1 MPRRATTSLTSTT
14 RIAAAALL
22 FGLVTAVLPGVG
34 TASAAPPAPAK
45 RTAIVALGD
54 SSASGEG
61 AGDYDAGTRG
71 EKGDWCHRSPH
82 AYVRHTGLASTAIN
96 LACSGATSAN
106 VGFGTATHDTEGSQ
120 ARRLGQLAENY
131 KVTTVVAQVGAN
143 DDPSF
148 GSSMVRCVAAFLNP
162 SLPGCAKS
170 LATQWPARLTAM
182 APKVQQAL
190 TDVRAAMRQAGY
202 QDNSSGY
209 GDFDVAAA
217 KKLLDDDGWQDH
229 GAGKARTK
237 NGQSLKVSYVV
248 TDSGTTDVA
257 EIILSMLGQV
267 GIEVAIQKV
276 PDNDYF
282 EKYVNTGKF
291 DLTSFRQVDQVF
303 ASKTIPEYQQPQG
316 DNVFGNFG
324 RIGSS
329 EIDDLMNQ
337 AAAETDPGQSR
348 VLYNQ
353 ADAKIWAL
361 ATTLPLF
368 ETPSIYAVRK
378 DLANEGAWG
387 LADTNQEVDTGW
399 LQ

>member
-71 EKGDWCHRSPH
+71 EKGDWCHRSAH

-120 ARRLGQLAENY
+120 ARRLGQLAKNY
-131 KVTTVVAQVGAN
+131 KVTTVVAQLGAN

-182 APKVQQAL
+182 APKVQKAL
-190 TDVRAAMRQAGY
+190 TDVRTAMRQAGY
-202 QDNSSGY
+202 QDKDYVLVLASYASPVTETMTKTHGFVGCPY
-209 GDFDVAAA
+209 RAEDARWGRTVAVPQLSAALRGVADKVGARFLDLSRATEGHEACTSAGPEWQRRLTVDPKAFATGGAAA
-217 KKLLDDDGWQDH
+217 ITHLAQESFHPNAVGHTQLAGCLTAFVRGTAKHGLCVPGKDGKLHVQ
-229 GAGKARTK
+229 AGDSTPAR
-237 NGQSLKVSYVV
+237 
-248 TDSGTTDVA
+248 
-257 EIILSMLGQV
+257 
-267 GIEVAIQKV
+267 
-276 PDNDYF
+276 
-282 EKYVNTGKF
+282 
-291 DLTSFRQVDQVF
+291 
-303 ASKTIPEYQQPQG
+303 
-316 DNVFGNFG
+316 
-324 RIGSS
+324 
-329 EIDDLMNQ
+329 
-337 AAAETDPGQSR
+337 
-348 VLYNQ
+348 
-353 ADAKIWAL
+353 AL
-361 ATTLPLF
+361 A
-368 ETPSIYAVRK
+368 R
-378 DLANEGAWG
+378 
-387 LADTNQEVDTGW
+387 
-399 LQ
+399 